1 MKKRTILICVL
12 VLVLA
17 FTATACGKKSEDSNS
32 DSIVKVGVVGES
44 NEMWTPVIE
53 ELAKE
58 GIEIELVSFTDYA
71 TPNRALD
78 NGEID
83 LNAFQHY
90 AYLESEVENNKYD
103 ITSVG
108 DTFISAMNI
117 YSDKLKDVKEIEKGA
132 KIAVPNDATNE
143 GRALKILEAAGLIK
157 LDENAGDS
165 PEVSDIV
172 ENSLDLELVEVDA
185 GNVYSLLPDVA
196 VAVINCN
203 YALDNGLNPGE
214 DSIFQDDVKIYSG
227 KSYINLIVA
236 RTEDADNEIYQKIV
250 QSYQSEAVK
259 EIFATTFKGSYLAA
273 WEE

>member
-17 FTATACGKKSEDSNS
+17 FTTTACGKKSEDGNS
-32 DSIVKVGVVGES
+32 DNIVKVGVVGES

-157 LDENAGDS
+157 LDETAGDS

-172 ENSLDLELVEVDA
+172 ENPLDLELVEVDA

-227 KSYINLIVA
+227 KSYINLIAA